1 MKDNFSVEGALCHFY
16 SKLKKVVV
24 LKCTGKLYFLV
35 SRDNLCR
42 FVYWSQKK
50 CILIDKLF

>member
-24 LKCTGKLYFLV
+24 LKCIKKLLFFIV
-35 SRDNLCR
+35 SRDNIYR
-42 FVYWSQKK
+42 FVHLSKEIQS
-50 CILIDKLF
+50 D